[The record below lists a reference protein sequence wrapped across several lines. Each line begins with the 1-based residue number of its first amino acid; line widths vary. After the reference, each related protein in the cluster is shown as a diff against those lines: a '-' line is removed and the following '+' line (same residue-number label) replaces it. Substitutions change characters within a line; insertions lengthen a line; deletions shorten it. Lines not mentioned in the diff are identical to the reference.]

1 MEPQWKKVSNLR
13 KQQKLIR
20 DATQLANTL
29 KLKLEEM
36 KHKHVKQS
44 IARGINV
51 LQDLMVKLDPAM
63 KPEQAEW
70 QKKALAIFAKQND
83 AIVQASAAE
92 MREAGANEALIDD
105 MVSQLRKEL
114 EPDEPENGD
123 EDETAPR
130 AQPFPMSAVPG
141 WQEVLGCD
149 GMRLF
154 EEQDLEG
161 TFKPEEIV
169 LDNISMQNFEGGR
182 TSFSNSFHHQHDANC
197 CSEPRWTQRRSR
209 RKLRQQAEK
218 ETVQRHGGSPFL

>member
-1 MEPQWKKVSNLR
+1 
-13 KQQKLIR
+13 
-20 DATQLANTL
+20 
-29 KLKLEEM
+29 M
-36 KHKHVKQS
+36 KHKHVKQI
-44 IARGINV
+44 IARGIHV

-92 MREAGANEALIDD
+92 MREVGANEALIDD

-169 LDNISMQNFEGGR
+169 LDNISMQNFEGGADFLFKQLPPS
-182 TSFSNSFHHQHDANC
+182 T
-197 CSEPRWTQRRSR
+197 R
-209 RKLRQQAEK
+209 RKLLFRAEVDTAPFEK
-218 ETVQRHGGSPFL
+218 KIATTSRTGDGSTARRLTILMILLFNILLFCTCIT